1 MQQMLEHFR
10 SLTPEV
16 VAEQANFKLAVII
29 VREMAEKLNMTTTL
43 AAEIV
48 GQMEI
53 KVDTDAYN
61 ANTELFNDIAI
72 SMVGVMKS
80 MLDAYTKEF
89 GEATAYAMLTS
100 AAKSM
105 SLTYG

>member
-1 MQQMLEHFR
+1 M
-10 SLTPEV
+10 
-16 VAEQANFKLAVII
+16 
-29 VREMAEKLNMTTTL
+29 
-43 AAEIV
+43 
-48 GQMEI
+48 
-53 KVDTDAYN
+53 DTDAYN

-80 MLDAYTKEF
+80 RLDAYTKEF